1 MVMLR
6 IIAIISL
13 TAMFGCSSPKVQ
25 GTQPARFTAM
35 AWNIWHGGRE
45 DGDEVGPQRVIEVI
59 KESGADIVAMQETY
73 GSGELISDALGFHFH
88 PRGTNVSIHS
98 RYPII
103 EDVSV
108 FHEFKCVG
116 AIVELPNKTPIA
128 FYSIWLPYG
137 AEIWAEGTRKG
148 KPVEQLLA
156 ACDASKIDLEQIRDQ
171 IQERLAKTSHKNLP
185 IFIAGDFNSMSHFDY
200 TDKAKEQFGYVID
213 WPTSHV
219 MTDAGFIDSYRE
231 IHSDIDRSRD
241 RTWSPRFLDQQ
252 QDRIDFIYFSDA
264 NFRVTKAEVIDT
276 HSVHF
281 PSDHAALVAEFEY

>member
-45 DGDEVGPQRVIEVI
+45 DGEEVGPKRVIEVI
-59 KESGADIVAMQETY
+59 QESGADIVAMQETY

-171 IQERLAKTSHKNLP
+171 IHERLAETSHKNLP
-185 IFIAGDFNSMSHFDY
+185 IFIAGDFNSMSHLDY

-231 IHSDIDRSRD
+231 IHSDINRSRD
-241 RTWSPRFLDQQ
+241 RTWSPRFLEQQ

-276 HSVHF
+276 HQVQF